1 MGLTHYWERPVQLSP
16 AAFNRAVVDC
26 RRLLP
31 LLSIPLAGGDGT
43 GTPVLDSEVLM
54 FNGVGDASYETCAI
68 CRVEE
73 DPGEGRRVFSFCKTE
88 HRPYDLAVRA
98 VLIVFQ
104 HHLRSQFKVSSDD
117 HASAW
122 EAARQLCQQH
132 LGYGNEFR
140 LDQS

>member
-1 MGLTHYWERPVQLSP
+1 MGLTHYWERPAQLAP
-16 AAFNRAVVDC
+16 AAFNRAVDDC

-31 LLSIPLAGGDGT
+31 HLPIPLAGGDGT
-43 GTPVLDSEVLM
+43 GTPVCDSELLI

-68 CRVEE
+68 CRAEE
-73 DPGEGRRVFSFCKTE
+73 DPGAGRRILSFCKTE

-104 HHLRSQFKVSSDD
+104 HHLGSQFKVSSDD

-122 EAARQLCQQH
+122 EAAQNICQQH
-132 LGYGNEFR
+132 LGYGADFR
-140 LDQS
+140 LEGG